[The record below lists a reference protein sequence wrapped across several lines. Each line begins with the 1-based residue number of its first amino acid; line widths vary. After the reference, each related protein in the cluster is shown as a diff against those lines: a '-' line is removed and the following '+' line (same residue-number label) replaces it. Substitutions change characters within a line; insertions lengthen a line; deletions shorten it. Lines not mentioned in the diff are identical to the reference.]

1 MKINVTVIFL
11 IYLQI
16 GPKSRPFAT
25 DRSQSN
31 ILATMLNSAE
41 ISFLIRPV
49 HAHIWHFMFAFEPLN
64 AAVRQAEANTA

>member
-1 MKINVTVIFL
+1 
-11 IYLQI
+11 
-16 GPKSRPFAT
+16 
-25 DRSQSN
+25 
-31 ILATMLNSAE
+31 MLNSAE